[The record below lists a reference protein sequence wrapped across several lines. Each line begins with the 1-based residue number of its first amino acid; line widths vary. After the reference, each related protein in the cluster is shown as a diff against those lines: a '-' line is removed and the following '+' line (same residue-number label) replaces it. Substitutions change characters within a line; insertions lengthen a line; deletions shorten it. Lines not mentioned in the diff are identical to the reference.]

1 MFHIHVLYSIYDM
14 EVDIKSIDFAIDFAC
29 DMVIMIYL
37 VCRTK
42 FNIFTDKFHQ
52 NQHLLM
58 LGLILFKMP
67 QRT

>member
-14 EVDIKSIDFAIDFAC
+14 EVDIKSDDFAC
-29 DMVIMIYL
+29 DIVIMIYL

-52 NQHLLM
+52 NQHLLI

>member
-1 MFHIHVLYSIYDM
+1 MFHIHILYSIYDM
-14 EVDIKSIDFAIDFAC
+14 EVDIKSDC
-29 DMVIMIYL
+29 DIVIMIYL

-42 FNIFTDKFHQ
+42 FNTFTDKFHQ

>member
-14 EVDIKSIDFAIDFAC
+14 EVDIKSDKSIANFAC

-42 FNIFTDKFHQ
+42 FNIFTDEFHQ